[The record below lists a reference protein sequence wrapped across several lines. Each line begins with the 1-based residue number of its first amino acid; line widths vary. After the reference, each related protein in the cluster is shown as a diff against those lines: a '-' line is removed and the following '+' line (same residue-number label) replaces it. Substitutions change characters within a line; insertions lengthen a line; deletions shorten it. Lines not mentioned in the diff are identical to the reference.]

1 LSQLWLQSLTIGH
14 DGETVFEPGRSWPR
28 KADFTEQEWES
39 LQKGVIGAGLLVS
52 LSDRSFF
59 DTFKEAGAL
68 GKHVAQAKQSS
79 SSELVRELA
88 DIHGTGFGLTSS
100 PDGERDASGVAE
112 RENDAGVEGPGRAA
126 VIPTIRFRGRPLGGR
141 RCRRRRNRR
150 GQCDREDR
158 VRAQVVRDAYAAQAR
173 LRS

>member
-1 LSQLWLQSLTIGH
+1 MA
-14 DGETVFEPGRSWPR
+14 R

-39 LQKGVIGAGLLVS
+39 LQKGVVGAGLLVS

-68 GKHVAQAKQSS
+68 GEHVAQAKRSG

-100 PDGERDASGVAE
+100 PDAVEKETLEALQNAKTTLESKAPDELEPYRQFVVEVAQSVAE
-112 RENDAGVEGPGRAA
+112 AAGGGETAEGGA
-126 VIPTIRFRGRPLGGR
+126 IEKIRSALG
-141 RCRRRRNRR
+141 
-150 GQCDREDR
+150 
-158 VRAQVVRDAYAAQAR
+158 
-173 LRS
+173 